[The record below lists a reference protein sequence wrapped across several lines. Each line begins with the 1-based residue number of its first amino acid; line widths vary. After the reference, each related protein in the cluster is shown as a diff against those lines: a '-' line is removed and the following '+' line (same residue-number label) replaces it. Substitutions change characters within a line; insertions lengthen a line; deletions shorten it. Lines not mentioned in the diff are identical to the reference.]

1 MKFFQTVRKAMQ
13 YAGMIFFLFLF
24 STIITSF
31 VYYQHRVDRLDD
43 LRNVEIFQSEEVLSF
58 RCYGDRQL
66 NIEVEY
72 REEKS
77 PAYVMMVA
85 YYYFDRYAE
94 PVQLFDFTDGFLLTV
109 DSNGILVLSVYEK
122 ENVDKTHFLSIER

>member
-1 MKFFQTVRKAMQ
+1 MKFFRTVRKAMQ

>member
-1 MKFFQTVRKAMQ
+1 MKFFRTVRKAMQ

-72 REEKS
+72 QEEKS

-94 PVQLFDFTDGFLLTV
+94 PVQLFDFTDGYLLTV